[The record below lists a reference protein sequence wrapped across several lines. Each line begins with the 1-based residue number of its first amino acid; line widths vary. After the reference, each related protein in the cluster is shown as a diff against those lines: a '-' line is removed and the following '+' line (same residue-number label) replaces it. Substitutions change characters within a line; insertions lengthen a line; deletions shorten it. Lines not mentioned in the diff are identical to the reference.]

1 LVRNCDGTGR
11 RAGSRKEKT
20 DGVTPK
26 QVSLRHGKTNMIDK
40 DGING
45 ANYLFADGH
54 VEYSIEYHRAAY
66 GGNGTAQSA
75 ENFVKWWD
83 HGNKLPNSV
92 Y

>member
-1 LVRNCDGTGR
+1 MAR
-11 RAGSRKEKT
+11 RLPGSADAAIYFPAKT

-54 VEYSIEYHRAAY
+54 VEYSIEFHRAAY
-66 GGNGTAQSA
+66 GQNGTQEST